1 MKDLDIIKKIGKI
14 FGTIKSE
21 ERNKYLNLEFIYDS
35 FKNIDGVF
43 LWEDKSDYYLIYFLS
58 KEAVFKIYYENENK
72 IVGDEGEKKFLSNN
86 EGDIYFYKIDRKA
99 IIPILSLYFGE
110 TLYKDLD
117 VKVIDFSQFIESIAE
132 KRLTGILK
140 ISNNLSDFIILY
152 DGMIEDVKD
161 GEIILESPISVESES
176 MSIVSFA
183 KLIMMENSSI
193 TLQTIDK
200 DRKFEPVKLSF
211 LKYDLEKIKSE
222 IKEISKKIL
231 KDRIKKVDEII
242 DSINSKDDIYKSLEK
257 IKSYVIPLYNK
268 KIYSDIES
276 EVKKLIEQWTTFIV

>member
-1 MKDLDIIKKIGKI
+1 MKDLDIIKKIGRN
-14 FGTIKSE
+14 FGTIKLE

-43 LWEDKSDYYLIYFLS
+43 LWEDKSDFYLIYFLS
-58 KEAVFKIYYENENK
+58 SEAIFKIYYENENK

-231 KDRIKKVDEII
+231 KDRIKKVDDII

-268 KIYSDIES
+268 KIYSDIEN

>member
-117 VKVIDFSQFIESIAE
+117 AKVIDFSQFIESIAE
-132 KRLTGILK
+132 KRLTGILT

-268 KIYSDIES
+268 KIYSDIEN

>member
-117 VKVIDFSQFIESIAE
+117 AKVIDFSQFIESIAE
-132 KRLTGILK
+132 KRLTGILT

-276 EVKKLIEQWTTFIV
+276 EVKKLIEQ

>member
-1 MKDLDIIKKIGKI
+1 MKDLDIIKKIGRN
-14 FGTIKSE
+14 FGTIKLE

-43 LWEDKSDYYLIYFLS
+43 LWEDKSDFYLIYFLS
-58 KEAVFKIYYENENK
+58 SEAIFKIYYENENK

-117 VKVIDFSQFIESIAE
+117 AKVIDFSQFIESIAE
-132 KRLTGILK
+132 KKLTGILT

-161 GEIILESPISVESES
+161 GEIFLESPISVESDS

-193 TLQTIDK
+193 TLYTIDK

-231 KDRIKKVDEII
+231 KDRIKKVDDII

-268 KIYSDIES
+268 KIYSDIEN
-276 EVKKLIEQWTTFIV
+276 EVKKLIEQ

>member
-1 MKDLDIIKKIGKI
+1 MKDLDIIKKIGRN
-14 FGTIKSE
+14 FGTIKLE

-43 LWEDKSDYYLIYFLS
+43 LWEDKSDFYLIYFLS
-58 KEAVFKIYYENENK
+58 SEAIFKIYYENENK

-231 KDRIKKVDEII
+231 KDRIKKVDDII

>member
-86 EGDIYFYKIDRKA
+86 EGNIYFYKIDRKA

-132 KRLTGILK
+132 KRLTGILT

-276 EVKKLIEQWTTFIV
+276 EVKKLIEQ

>member
-110 TLYKDLD
+110 MLYKDLD

-132 KRLTGILK
+132 KRLTGILT

-276 EVKKLIEQWTTFIV
+276 EVKKLIEQ

>member
-1 MKDLDIIKKIGKI
+1 MKDLDIIKKIGRN
-14 FGTIKSE
+14 FGTIKLE

-43 LWEDKSDYYLIYFLS
+43 LWEDKSDFYLIYFLS
-58 KEAVFKIYYENENK
+58 SEAIFKIYYENENK

-117 VKVIDFSQFIESIAE
+117 AKVIDFSQFIESIAE
-132 KRLTGILK
+132 KKLTGILT

-161 GEIILESPISVESES
+161 GEIFLESPISVESDS

-193 TLQTIDK
+193 TLHTIDK

-211 LKYDLEKIKSE
+211 LKYDLEKIKGE

-231 KDRIKKVDEII
+231 KDRIKKVDDII

-268 KIYSDIES
+268 KIYSDIEN
-276 EVKKLIEQWTTFIV
+276 EVKKLIEQ

>member
-86 EGDIYFYKIDRKA
+86 EGNIYFYKIDRKA

-117 VKVIDFSQFIESIAE
+117 VKVIDFSQFIESISE
-132 KRLTGILK
+132 KRLTGILT

-268 KIYSDIES
+268 KIYSDIEN

>member
-117 VKVIDFSQFIESIAE
+117 VKVIDFSQFIESISE
-132 KRLTGILK
+132 KRLTGILT

>member
-86 EGDIYFYKIDRKA
+86 EGNIYFYKIDRKA

-117 VKVIDFSQFIESIAE
+117 VKVIDFSQFIESISE
-132 KRLTGILK
+132 KRLTGILT

-276 EVKKLIEQWTTFIV
+276 EVKKLIEQ

>member
-1 MKDLDIIKKIGKI
+1 MKDLDIIKKIGRN
-14 FGTIKSE
+14 FGTIKLE

-43 LWEDKSDYYLIYFLS
+43 LWEDKSDFYLIYFLS
-58 KEAVFKIYYENENK
+58 SEAIFKIYYENENK

-117 VKVIDFSQFIESIAE
+117 AKVIDFSQFIESIAE
-132 KRLTGILK
+132 KKLTGILT

-161 GEIILESPISVESES
+161 GEIFLESPISIESDS

-193 TLQTIDK
+193 TLHTIDK

-211 LKYDLEKIKSE
+211 LKYDLEKIKGE

-231 KDRIKKVDEII
+231 KDRIKKVDDII

-268 KIYSDIES
+268 KIYSDIEN
-276 EVKKLIEQWTTFIV
+276 EVKKLIEQ

>member
-1 MKDLDIIKKIGKI
+1 MKDLDIIKKIGRN
-14 FGTIKSE
+14 FGTIKLE

-43 LWEDKSDYYLIYFLS
+43 LWEDKSDFYLIYFLS
-58 KEAVFKIYYENENK
+58 SEAIFKIYYENENK

-117 VKVIDFSQFIESIAE
+117 AKVIDFSQFIESIAE
-132 KRLTGILK
+132 KKLTGILT

-161 GEIILESPISVESES
+161 GEIFLESPISIESDS

-193 TLQTIDK
+193 TLHTIDK

-231 KDRIKKVDEII
+231 KDRIKKVDDII

-268 KIYSDIES
+268 KIYSDIEN
-276 EVKKLIEQWTTFIV
+276 EVKKLIEQ

>member
-1 MKDLDIIKKIGKI
+1 MKDLDIIKKIGRN
-14 FGTIKSE
+14 FGTIKLE

-43 LWEDKSDYYLIYFLS
+43 LWEDKSDFYLIYFLS
-58 KEAVFKIYYENENK
+58 SEAIFKIYYENENK

-117 VKVIDFSQFIESIAE
+117 AKVIDFSQFIESIAE
-132 KRLTGILK
+132 KKLTGILT

-161 GEIILESPISVESES
+161 GEIFLESPISVESDS

-193 TLQTIDK
+193 TLHTIDK

-231 KDRIKKVDEII
+231 KDRIKKVDDII

-268 KIYSDIES
+268 KIYSDIEN
-276 EVKKLIEQWTTFIV
+276 EVKKLIEQ

>member
-21 ERNKYLNLEFIYDS
+21 EGNKYLNLEFIYDS

-110 TLYKDLD
+110 KLYKDLD
-117 VKVIDFSQFIESIAE
+117 AKVIDFSQFIESIAE
-132 KRLTGILK
+132 KRLTGILT

-268 KIYSDIES
+268 KIYSDIEN
-276 EVKKLIEQWTTFIV
+276 EVKKLIEQ

>member
-117 VKVIDFSQFIESIAE
+117 VKVIDFSQFIESISE
-132 KRLTGILK
+132 KRLTGILT

-268 KIYSDIES
+268 KIYSDIEN

>member
-132 KRLTGILK
+132 KRLTGILT

>member
-21 ERNKYLNLEFIYDS
+21 EKNKYLNLEFIYDS

-110 TLYKDLD
+110 KLYKDLD
-117 VKVIDFSQFIESIAE
+117 AKVIDFSQFIESIAE
-132 KRLTGILK
+132 KRLTGILT

>member
-132 KRLTGILK
+132 KRLTGILT

-268 KIYSDIES
+268 KIYSDIEN

>member
-86 EGDIYFYKIDRKA
+86 EGNIYFYKIDRKA

-132 KRLTGILK
+132 KRLTGILT

-268 KIYSDIES
+268 KIYSDIEN
-276 EVKKLIEQWTTFIV
+276 EVKKLIEQ

>member
-1 MKDLDIIKKIGKI
+1 MKDLDIIKKIGRN
-14 FGTIKSE
+14 FGTIKLE

-43 LWEDKSDYYLIYFLS
+43 LWEDKSDFYLIYFLS
-58 KEAVFKIYYENENK
+58 SEAIFKIYYENENK

-231 KDRIKKVDEII
+231 KDRIKKVDDII

-268 KIYSDIES
+268 KIYSDIEN
-276 EVKKLIEQWTTFIV
+276 EVKKLIEQ

>member
-110 TLYKDLD
+110 KLYKDLD
-117 VKVIDFSQFIESIAE
+117 AKVIDFSQFIESIAE
-132 KRLTGILK
+132 KRLTGILT

>member
-43 LWEDKSDYYLIYFLS
+43 LWEDKSNYYLIYFLS

-276 EVKKLIEQWTTFIV
+276 EVKKLIEQ

>member
-86 EGDIYFYKIDRKA
+86 EGNIYFYKIDRKA

-117 VKVIDFSQFIESIAE
+117 VKVIDFSQFIESISE
-132 KRLTGILK
+132 KRLTGILT

-268 KIYSDIES
+268 KIYSDIEN
-276 EVKKLIEQWTTFIV
+276 EVKKLIEQ

>member
-1 MKDLDIIKKIGKI
+1 MKDLDIIKKIGRN
-14 FGTIKSE
+14 FGTIKLE

-43 LWEDKSDYYLIYFLS
+43 LWEDKSDFYLIYFLS
-58 KEAVFKIYYENENK
+58 SEAIFKIYYENENK

-117 VKVIDFSQFIESIAE
+117 AKVIDFSQFIESIAE
-132 KRLTGILK
+132 KKLTGILT

-161 GEIILESPISVESES
+161 GEIFLESPISIESDS

-193 TLQTIDK
+193 TLYTIDK

-211 LKYDLEKIKSE
+211 LKYDLEKIKGE

-231 KDRIKKVDEII
+231 KDRIKKVDDII

-268 KIYSDIES
+268 KIYSDIEN
-276 EVKKLIEQWTTFIV
+276 EVKKLIEQ

>member
-1 MKDLDIIKKIGKI
+1 
-14 FGTIKSE
+14 
-21 ERNKYLNLEFIYDS
+21 
-35 FKNIDGVF
+35 
-43 LWEDKSDYYLIYFLS
+43 
-58 KEAVFKIYYENENK
+58 
-72 IVGDEGEKKFLSNN
+72 
-86 EGDIYFYKIDRKA
+86 
-99 IIPILSLYFGE
+99 
-110 TLYKDLD
+110 
-117 VKVIDFSQFIESIAE
+117 
-132 KRLTGILK
+132 
-140 ISNNLSDFIILY
+140 LSDFIILY

-268 KIYSDIES
+268 KYILILR
-276 EVKKLIEQWTTFIV
+276 VK

>member
-117 VKVIDFSQFIESIAE
+117 VKVIDFSQFIESISE
-132 KRLTGILK
+132 KRLTGILT

-268 KIYSDIES
+268 KIYSDIEN
-276 EVKKLIEQWTTFIV
+276 EVKKLIEQ

>member
-117 VKVIDFSQFIESIAE
+117 VKVIDFSQFIESISE
-132 KRLTGILK
+132 KRLTGILT

-276 EVKKLIEQWTTFIV
+276 EVKKLIEQ

>member
-117 VKVIDFSQFIESIAE
+117 AKVIDFSQFIESIAE
-132 KRLTGILK
+132 KRLTGILT

-268 KIYSDIES
+268 KIYSDIEN
-276 EVKKLIEQWTTFIV
+276 EVKKLIEQ

>member
-43 LWEDKSDYYLIYFLS
+43 LWEDKSNYYLIYFLS
-58 KEAVFKIYYENENK
+58 KEAVFKIYYENGNK

-117 VKVIDFSQFIESIAE
+117 AKVIDFSQFIESIAE
-132 KRLTGILK
+132 KKLTGILT

>member
-86 EGDIYFYKIDRKA
+86 EGNIYFYKIDRKA

-117 VKVIDFSQFIESIAE
+117 VKVIDFSQFIESISE
-132 KRLTGILK
+132 KRLTGILT

>member
-1 MKDLDIIKKIGKI
+1 MKDLDIIKKIGRN
-14 FGTIKSE
+14 FGTIKLE

-43 LWEDKSDYYLIYFLS
+43 LWEDKSDFYLIYFLS
-58 KEAVFKIYYENENK
+58 SEAIFKIYYENENK
-72 IVGDEGEKKFLSNN
+72 IVGDEGEKKFLSKN
-86 EGDIYFYKIDRKA
+86 EGDINFYKIDRKA

-117 VKVIDFSQFIESIAE
+117 AKVIDFSQFIESIAE
-132 KRLTGILK
+132 KKLTGILT

-161 GEIILESPISVESES
+161 GEIFLESPISIESDS

-193 TLQTIDK
+193 TLHTIDK

-231 KDRIKKVDEII
+231 KDRIKKVDDII

-268 KIYSDIES
+268 KIYSDIEN
-276 EVKKLIEQWTTFIV
+276 EVKKLIEQ